1 MTGAEQGLLLLC
13 CHLGDPGR
21 KVLTVAQLRNLFLR
35 VASVPKSADDRAL
48 TCEDVVAL
56 GYDRENAKRIVELL
70 SCQEQL
76 AWYLQKGRRE
86 NCVPITRA
94 SAAYPPVLRQ
104 RLGLDCPGC
113 LWAKGELSLLEK
125 PAVALVGSREL
136 APNNRIFAREVG
148 IQAARQGYV
157 LVSGNANGAD
167 KTAQQAALQAG
178 GSVISVVADSL
189 DIHKPTENTLYI
201 SEDSFDMPFSPQRAI
216 SRNRIIHALA
226 QRTFVAQCT
235 YGKGGTWDGATRNLR
250 NHYSPLFCFADD
262 SEGAN
267 ALLSMGANGASLEEL
282 SDFSAL
288 STETLSFFGD
298 RDENA

>member
-1 MTGAEQGLLLLC
+1 MTGAEQGFLLLC

-35 VASVPKSADDRAL
+35 MASAPKSRENREL

-56 GYDRENAKRIVELL
+56 GYDRENAKRIVQLL

-76 AWYLQKGRRE
+76 MWYLQKGKRE

-94 SAAYPPVLRQ
+94 SDAYPLVLRK

-136 APNNRIFAREVG
+136 AQRNRDFAREVG
-148 IQAARQGYV
+148 IQAAKQGYV

-167 KTAQQAALQAG
+167 KAAQEACLCSG
-178 GSVISVVADSL
+178 GSVVSVVADSL
-189 DIHKPTENTLYI
+189 DIHTPTENILYI

-216 SRNRIIHALA
+216 SRNRVIHALA

-250 NHYSPLFCFADD
+250 HQYSPLYCFSDG
-262 SEGAN
+262 SESIC
-267 ALLSMGANGASLEEL
+267 ALLSMGANGVSLEEL

-288 STETLSFFGD
+288 PTETPSFF
-298 RDENA
+298 